1 MLVASYLYLLCQGKL
16 LYGPI
21 GHLANRLYAAL
32 DIRAMQAEF
41 EKELHQ
47 IVQAELLANFGS
59 HISSTEA
66 GQLFKRI
73 LLIMLATLDTTT
85 TMDAADRMIKVA
97 ASSDSLIVKHFTQP
111 NGPGVIA
118 LSGLTR
124 FNNNVAKRATAS
136 LTALREAYL
145 TGTRGCAPAS
155 LLLTRTRPV
164 YEFVRTN
171 LNINMH
177 GIENHQSFPDGLDIE
192 DATIGEKVSLIHEVR
207 KKSPTVPSKILTV
220 CLYCRQSEMANC
232 KGSLWDC
239 LDEE

>member
-1 MLVASYLYLLCQGKL
+1 
-16 LYGPI
+16 
-21 GHLANRLYAAL
+21 
-32 DIRAMQAEF
+32 MQAEF
-41 EKELHQ
+41 ENELHQ

-66 GQLFKRI
+66 GPLFKRI
-73 LLIMLATLDTTT
+73 ILVMLATLDSTT

-118 LSGLTR
+118 LSGLPR
-124 FNNNVAKRATAS
+124 FNNDVAKRATAS

-145 TGTRGCAPAS
+145 TGARGCAPAS

-177 GIENHQSFPDGLDIE
+177 GLENHQTFPGGLDIE
-192 DATIGEKVSLIHEVR
+192 DATIGENVSLIYEVR
-207 KKSPTVPSKILTV
+207 KKSPAVQAILLTI
-220 CLYCRQSEMANC
+220 CLCCRRSEMANC
-232 KGSLWDC
+232 KG
-239 LDEE
+239 